1 MSRTVAELESVLGN
15 LIVEHRKLLKLM
27 EAQQGAM
34 RHFKL
39 ELMEEITLQQE
50 KLRLRVASL
59 ENQRKQIVL
68 QIVKQNRIEGEV
80 TISRLAELYPPRRE
94 ALHKLRDELRKVIEQ
109 VQHRGTVA
117 GKLAGTVLGHL
128 NTVVRLVAG
137 AVERAGVY
145 TKNGT
150 PRVSRRI
157 GVMEAVG

>member
-1 MSRTVAELESVLGN
+1 MSRAVADLESVLAN
-15 LIVEHRKLLKLM
+15 MVVEHRKLLKLM
-27 EAQQGAM
+27 EAQQAAM

-50 KLRLRVASL
+50 KLRLRLASL
-59 ENQRKQIVL
+59 ETQRRQIVL
-68 QIVKQNRIEGEV
+68 QIVKQNRIEGEI
-80 TISRLAELYPPRRE
+80 TLSRLAELYPPRKE
-94 ALHKLRDELRKVIEQ
+94 ALLKLKEELRKIIEQ
-109 VQHRGTVA
+109 VQHRTTVA
-117 GKLAGTVLGHL
+117 GRVAGAVLGHL

-150 PRVSRRI
+150 PQVSRRI

>member
-1 MSRTVAELESVLGN
+1 MSRAVADLESVLGN
-15 LIVEHRKLLKLM
+15 LIVEHRKLLKLL

-50 KLRLRVASL
+50 KLRMRIVSL

-80 TISRLAELYPPRRE
+80 TLSRLAELYPPRKE
-94 ALHKLRDELRKVIEQ
+94 SLLKLKDELRKIIGQ
-109 VQHRGTVA
+109 VQTRGTVA
-117 GKLAGTVLGHL
+117 GRLAGAVLGHL
-128 NTVVRLVAG
+128 NTVVRMVSG

-150 PRVSRRI
+150 PQVSRRI

>member
-1 MSRTVAELESVLGN
+1 MSRAVADLESVLAN

-39 ELMEEITLQQE
+39 ELMEEITVQQE
-50 KLRLRVASL
+50 KIRLRLASL
-59 ENQRKQIVL
+59 DNQRKAIVL
-68 QIVKQNRIEGEV
+68 QVVKQNRIEGDI
-80 TISRLAELYPPRRE
+80 TLTRLAELYPPRKE
-94 ALHKLRDELRKVIEQ
+94 ALLKLKDELRKVIAQ
-109 VQHRGTVA
+109 VQHRTTVA
-117 GKLAGTVLGHL
+117 GRLAGAVLGHL

-145 TKNGT
+145 TKHGT
-150 PRVSRRI
+150 PQVSRRI